1 MAQIDDESWIGR
13 LCILKWVICVFDLDE
28 FYQNRTQTETLILE
42 LKEMI
47 ATYGQGKIVCDRS
60 APGTIELICQA
71 DLNAVANESKR
82 EDAIRELGGRFIV
95 QGDGKPRL
103 FVLAKCVNWIHE
115 VMVYNSEIKEMTI

>member
-1 MAQIDDESWIGR
+1 
-13 LCILKWVICVFDLDE
+13 
-28 FYQNRTQTETLILE
+28 
-42 LKEMI
+42 MI

-60 APGTIELICQA
+60 APGTIELIRQA

-103 FVLAKCVNWIHE
+103 FVSSKCVNWIHE
-115 VMVYNSEIKEMTI
+115 VMVYNSEIKENDHLIDSTMYALMASLHRLAPLGAFRFG